1 MSKKTTDETLGREA
15 VKEYLQQYHTAV
27 GKKRILEERH
37 RVLSSELR
45 APSTGSA
52 FRLTPPTKPTKTD
65 GSVSVVFRI
74 SEVEDRIEEQ
84 REEMAK
90 AVLNVMDL
98 IDVLPANSTER
109 TVVEMRHIDC
119 RGWDKIA
126 EALYMSRSNV
136 FNYYNAALDKILEN
150 KRNRKLLE
158 EGKELTQNGISTAVA
173 WGGEWVL
180 WGDHTAAYTYG
191 ADVDPRAIF
200 DVSMRMLM
208 HITNDF
214 QREWSPRID
223 EPMTRALKDE
233 IINRE
238 QEKLDGYV
246 SMGALLGEPQIVF
259 LESEN
264 STTDIMNGDF
274 RWDIAVTPTP
284 PLKSA
289 SVYVAYTD
297 AGFSVYYEGG
307 DE

>member
-126 EALYMSRSNV
+126 EAL
-136 FNYYNAALDKILEN
+136 DKILEN

-158 EGKELTQNGISTAVA
+158 EYMARKQR
-173 WGGEWVL
+173 
-180 WGDHTAAYTYG
+180 
-191 ADVDPRAIF
+191 RAGPHG
-200 DVSMRMLM
+200 R
-208 HITNDF
+208 N
-214 QREWSPRID
+214 
-223 EPMTRALKDE
+223 
-233 IINRE
+233 NR
-238 QEKLDGYV
+238 
-246 SMGALLGEPQIVF
+246 P
-259 LESEN
+259 
-264 STTDIMNGDF
+264 
-274 RWDIAVTPTP
+274 
-284 PLKSA
+284 
-289 SVYVAYTD
+289 
-297 AGFSVYYEGG
+297 
-307 DE
+307 

>member
-1 MSKKTTDETLGREA
+1 MLEITPMTLKEANAYVEQNHRHHGPVVGHKFSIGCSDGEKIVGVAIVGRPVARHLDDGWTLEVNRLCTDGTRNACSMLYAAAWRAARAMGYKRLVTYILESENGARPFWVRHYRGVRMSKKTTDETLGRES
-15 VKEYLQQYHTAV
+15 VKEYLQQYHAAV

-158 EGKELTQNGISTAVA
+158 EYMARKQQ
-173 WGGEWVL
+173 
-180 WGDHTAAYTYG
+180 
-191 ADVDPRAIF
+191 RAGPHG
-200 DVSMRMLM
+200 R
-208 HITNDF
+208 N
-214 QREWSPRID
+214 
-223 EPMTRALKDE
+223 
-233 IINRE
+233 NR
-238 QEKLDGYV
+238 
-246 SMGALLGEPQIVF
+246 P
-259 LESEN
+259 
-264 STTDIMNGDF
+264 
-274 RWDIAVTPTP
+274 
-284 PLKSA
+284 
-289 SVYVAYTD
+289 
-297 AGFSVYYEGG
+297 
-307 DE
+307 

>member
-119 RGWDKIA
+119 KGWEQIA
-126 EALYMSRSNV
+126 
-136 FNYYNAALDKILEN
+136 
-150 KRNRKLLE
+150 
-158 EGKELTQNGISTAVA
+158 
-173 WGGEWVL
+173 
-180 WGDHTAAYTYG
+180 
-191 ADVDPRAIF
+191 
-200 DVSMRMLM
+200 
-208 HITNDF
+208 
-214 QREWSPRID
+214 RE
-223 EPMTRALKDE
+223 
-233 IINRE
+233 
-238 QEKLDGYV
+238 V
-246 SMGALLGEPQIVF
+246 
-259 LESEN
+259 
-264 STTDIMNGDF
+264 
-274 RWDIAVTPTP
+274 
-284 PLKSA
+284 
-289 SVYVAYTD
+289 
-297 AGFSVYYEGG
+297 
-307 DE
+307 

>member
-119 RGWDKIA
+119 KKWERICK
-126 EALYMSRSNV
+126 EVHMSRSRVND
-136 FNYYNAALDKILEN
+136 YYNAGLEIIMAN
-150 KRNRKLLE
+150 KRARKLV
-158 EGKELTQNGISTAVA
+158 GKYMRDNTA
-173 WGGEWVL
+173 
-180 WGDHTAAYTYG
+180 
-191 ADVDPRAIF
+191 
-200 DVSMRMLM
+200 
-208 HITNDF
+208 
-214 QREWSPRID
+214 RE
-223 EPMTRALKDE
+223 
-233 IINRE
+233 
-238 QEKLDGYV
+238 
-246 SMGALLGEPQIVF
+246 
-259 LESEN
+259 
-264 STTDIMNGDF
+264 
-274 RWDIAVTPTP
+274 
-284 PLKSA
+284 
-289 SVYVAYTD
+289 
-297 AGFSVYYEGG
+297 
-307 DE
+307 

>member
-52 FRLTPPTKPTKTD
+52 FRLTPPTTPTKKD

-158 EGKELTQNGISTAVA
+158 EYMARKQQ
-173 WGGEWVL
+173 
-180 WGDHTAAYTYG
+180 
-191 ADVDPRAIF
+191 RAGPHG
-200 DVSMRMLM
+200 R
-208 HITNDF
+208 N
-214 QREWSPRID
+214 
-223 EPMTRALKDE
+223 
-233 IINRE
+233 NR
-238 QEKLDGYV
+238 
-246 SMGALLGEPQIVF
+246 P
-259 LESEN
+259 
-264 STTDIMNGDF
+264 
-274 RWDIAVTPTP
+274 
-284 PLKSA
+284 
-289 SVYVAYTD
+289 
-297 AGFSVYYEGG
+297 
-307 DE
+307 